1 MMGDLID
8 RDALL
13 AECAEAQ
20 KSDPNFDGRGWANH
34 FINAAGEP
42 SAEWDAVEAMI
53 EYAPAVD
60 AAPVVHGR
68 WTERHVDEIEET
80 TIDAWQSARCSVCG
94 LYHTTPYLYSFTD
107 YKFCPHCGARMDGGD
122 DDANGT

>member
-1 MMGDLID
+1 MGDLID

-34 FINAAGEP
+34 FINSAGEP
-42 SAEWDAVEAMI
+42 SAEWNAVEAMI

-68 WTERHVDEIEET
+68 LLRT
-80 TIDAWQSARCSVCG
+80 DAYPHRLYCSNC
-94 LYHTTPYLYSFTD
+94 YHTIVPNEEMVPLYNMTIN
-107 YKFCPHCGARMDGGD
+107 YCLHCGAKFDGGEV
-122 DDANGT
+122 